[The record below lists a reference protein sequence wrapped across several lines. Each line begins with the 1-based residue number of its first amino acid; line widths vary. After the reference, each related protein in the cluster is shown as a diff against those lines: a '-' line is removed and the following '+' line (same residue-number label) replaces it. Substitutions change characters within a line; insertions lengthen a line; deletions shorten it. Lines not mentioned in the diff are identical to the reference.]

1 MSFIFRPCALE
12 MDEEAYAAFLIQHH
26 AELNLPY
33 SFPMKLSF
41 MGGPLILGK
50 GLLLFREEPYEIAGA
65 AGFVCGTGEH
75 DYEDQHICQI
85 EIAFIRKEYRGT
97 RLFAHGL
104 NALIELMKE
113 SSPGVQQ
120 VQFWVRAD
128 DRQLDRLLSKFTALQ
143 GASKSPVNHLML
155 YKIPFSEL
163 EGYVQKR
170 AARTRP

>member
-1 MSFIFRPCALE
+1 MPFIFRPCALE

-33 SFPMKLSF
+33 AFPMKLSF

-50 GLLLFREEPYEIAGA
+50 GLLLFSEEPYEIVGA

-85 EIAFIRKEYRGT
+85 EIAFIRKEYRST
-97 RLFAHGL
+97 RLFANGL
-104 NALIELMKE
+104 NALIELMKKT
-113 SSPGVQQ
+113 SPGVQQ

-128 DRQLDRLLSKFTALQ
+128 DCQLDRLLSKFTRLP
-143 GASKSPVNHLML
+143 GASRSSVNQLTL
-155 YKIPFSEL
+155 YKIPYSEL
-163 EGYVQKR
+163 EGYVQKL
-170 AARTRP
+170 AA

>member
-1 MSFIFRPCALE
+1 
-12 MDEEAYAAFLIQHH
+12 
-26 AELNLPY
+26 
-33 SFPMKLSF
+33 
-41 MGGPLILGK
+41 MGK
-50 GLLLFREEPYEIAGA
+50 SLLLFSEEPYEIAGA

-104 NALIELMKE
+104 NALIELMKKT
-113 SSPGVQQ
+113 SPGVQQ

-128 DRQLDRLLSKFTALQ
+128 ERQLGRLLSKFTALR